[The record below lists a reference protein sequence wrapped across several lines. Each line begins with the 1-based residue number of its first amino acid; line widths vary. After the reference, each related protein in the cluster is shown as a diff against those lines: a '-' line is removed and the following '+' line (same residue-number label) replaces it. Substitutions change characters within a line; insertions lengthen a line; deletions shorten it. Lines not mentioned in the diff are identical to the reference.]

1 MDTILP
7 FLQAVTAVGI
17 VILVLLQER
26 SGGAS
31 GIFGGGGDAGGVYQ
45 ARRGMEKIIFKTTI
59 LFGVI
64 FVGLALARL
73 FV

>member
-1 MDTILP
+1 M
-7 FLQAVTAVGI
+7 AVGI
-17 VILVLLQER
+17 IVLVLLQER

-31 GIFGGGGDAGGVYQ
+31 GIFGGGGDFGGVYQ
-45 ARRGMEKIIFKTTI
+45 ARRGMERVIFRATI
-59 LFGVI
+59 VLAVA